1 MFFEQNRA
9 GRTTVAGTESS
20 DWDIE
25 VKSGRS
31 EEKLAFTLQ
40 GRKSLQDA
48 THPFLLF
55 IFQEIARID
64 ILLVFSLRSP
74 SEKNL
79 WRLQMPVD
87 SGAAFRNFMEATSE
101 VVTPGQSWRRT
112 REKKKLD

>member
-20 DWDIE
+20 DWDTE

-55 IFQEIARID
+55 IFQEIARND
-64 ILLVFSLRSP
+64 ILLGFFPTISIG
-74 SEKNL
+74 EKSVAPADAC
-79 WRLQMPVD
+79 RLGRRVQKFHGSHIRGRDPWPIMEKD
-87 SGAAFRNFMEATSE
+87 SR
-101 VVTPGQSWRRT
+101 
-112 REKKKLD
+112 KKKN